1 MDKIEINVQDEL
13 GKLLPK
19 TLIKELRG
27 NEAICPNCNGL
38 GIIKR
43 KQRYGLTNE
52 NSNNIDW
59 HSNEYFGFCTECYS
73 GVIKLCQFCGKK
85 LHYSK
90 CDCKEFRIL
99 DEKETRQKYLENQ
112 DKRIE
117 KAIEID
123 VATEIYDYLYDDNA
137 DKYYAEIEEFVED
150 NIDIPFEDL
159 PKVLWKCD
167 STEVSLD
174 AGRIVELA
182 CEDLHEDVYD
192 NCNID
197 ELQKLLDDWCK
208 KQDGATTY
216 FPKYK
221 KYVKVKKEWFEE

>member
-38 GIIKR
+38 
-43 KQRYGLTNE
+43 
-52 NSNNIDW
+52 
-59 HSNEYFGFCTECYS
+59 

-167 STEVSLD
+167 STEISLD

-182 CEDLHEDVYD
+182 CEDLHEDAYD

-208 KQDGATTY
+208 KQDGATTC
-216 FPKYK
+216 FP
-221 KYVKVKKEWFEE
+221 